1 MTTAFTFSVGLVP
14 SQQELVDLYTSVGW
28 SAYTDHP
35 EDLVPMCTGSL
46 YLAVAREET
55 TGRLAGLVR
64 VVGDGVSISYIQD
77 LLINPDFQK
86 SGLGSR
92 LLDMALAAVGGVRQ
106 VYITTD
112 THPSNQH
119 VIDLYRGRGFN
130 PVEGYGCVTL
140 AKFTFDEVKGVNATP

>member
-1 MTTAFTFSVGLVP
+1 MNTAFTFSVGLVP
-14 SQQELVDLYTSVGW
+14 SQQELVNLYTSVGW
-28 SAYTDHP
+28 SAYTVHP

-64 VVGDGVSISYIQD
+64 VVGDGVS
-77 LLINPDFQK
+77 
-86 SGLGSR
+86 
-92 LLDMALAAVGGVRQ
+92 Q

-140 AKFTFDEVKGVNATP
+140 AQFTFEP